1 MLNCPNCHNPM
12 ESRTEEAF
20 GAVNQPVEIASCA
33 GCNLFWFDDGA
44 SIRLTPKGVLGLF
57 QYIGQVKPAPST
69 LVSSQSCPRCSGML
83 AFTHDLQRNTRFTY
97 WRCVRD
103 SGQLMT
109 FNQFLAEKNFIRPPS
124 AAELA
129 KLRETVRQITCS
141 QCGAPIDL
149 STDVACSHCGAPVAL
164 IDSEGVAKAL
174 RELAA
179 GAGSQAS
186 PTGSPPGS
194 PAAPQA
200 MSGALGDA
208 QLDALFNQERL
219 REREHNHDLLAIGVA
234 AISAVVGDWLLP

>member
-1 MLNCPNCHNPM
+1 MLNCPNCHKPM

-20 GAVNQPVEIASCA
+20 GAVVQPLEIASCP
-33 GCNLFWFDDGA
+33 GCNLFWFDNGG

-57 QYIGQVKPAPST
+57 QYIGQVKPAPAT
-69 LVSSQSCPRCSGML
+69 LVSSQACPRCTGML
-83 AFTHDLQRNTRFTY
+83 AFTHDQQRNTRFTY

-103 SGQLMT
+103 NGQLMT

-149 STDVACSHCGAPVAL
+149 STDAACTHCGAPVAL

-174 RELAA
+174 RELSSGA
-179 GAGSQAS
+179 GASVAQAS
-186 PTGSPPGS
+186 MEVT
-194 PAAPQA
+194 PQT

-208 QLDALFNQERL
+208 QLDALFNQERI
-219 REREHNHDLLAIGVA
+219 REREQNHDLLAIGVA
-234 AISAVVGDWLLP
+234 AIGAVMGDWLLP